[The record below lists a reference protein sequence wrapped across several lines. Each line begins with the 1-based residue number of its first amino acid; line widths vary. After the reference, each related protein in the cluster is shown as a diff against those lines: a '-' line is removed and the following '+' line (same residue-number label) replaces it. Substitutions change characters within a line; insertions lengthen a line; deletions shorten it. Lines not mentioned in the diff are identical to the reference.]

1 MDTFFWSSL
10 VWITP
15 VVLFVISYITGD
27 LVYMLFKVRNGI
39 AAKTVSGFCILL
51 CLFHL
56 ISLPFMYNPWP
67 FTSLYWLFLSFVIAI
82 LVAYVLFS
90 VLKKRLPLKDDLKDL
105 AATIKEMAQK
115 NAWHFVIWAVALGL
129 IIWQVAMVIQHVSYN
144 VDDNFYVS
152 ASVTFLNRNVLMN
165 TLPASGMEGSV
176 YPATYVLVS
185 WEAFLSVFCKLF
197 QVEPAVFCHSILPAF
212 LIPTHYIILYLVG
225 REIRKEHTS
234 IFLAFAVFLNLV
246 SGPSTYDSGAFL
258 ILRIWQGKA
267 VLVSLFLPLLLYVFL
282 RILKAKKV
290 SLRNIFFLFAVLL
303 ASQAASTVGT
313 YLAPVLYAVYALA
326 FLIIDRSWKEFFK
339 LFIPAA
345 GITPFVLFKIWLLF
359 SAGSLQSLSEGTGVH
374 ARSFYELATRYFGW
388 NLAPLL
394 LILAIVILAI
404 RLKKEKKDPLQF
416 FFLITTAALIIL
428 LINPLVMPY
437 VESYITG
444 AGVYWRVFWLLQAN
458 IVIAAGLTRLCMLPN
473 RKLLQSTLVV
483 FLGCVLLISGR
494 SIFKD
499 EDVKEA
505 FDNTY
510 KVSAD
515 TVLMADSIEKDV
527 SGKDPELTEED
538 IRTMMQESVVLMPRD
553 LSREMRQYKDISLI
567 YYVYVSNNYMEYQ
580 TRYEYVRMRS
590 LYRSL
595 YTTKDFQ
602 PEAVMKDVRFLG
614 IDYVAIPSDTVK
626 AMADS
631 IPDEFDLL
639 CNGSDF
645 SLYKTNIN

>member
-1 MDTFFWSSL
+1 MDTFFWSNL

>member
-15 VVLFVISYITGD
+15 AVLFVISYITGD
-27 LVYMLFKVRNGI
+27 LLHMLFDVRNGI

-56 ISLPFMYNPWP
+56 LSLPFMYNPWP

-82 LVAYVLFS
+82 FVAYVLFS
-90 VLKKRLPLKDDLKDL
+90 VLKKRLPLKEDLKGL
-105 AATIKEMAQK
+105 GAGIRSLGKHR
-115 NAWHFVIWAVALGL
+115 AWQFIVWAVVLGL
-129 IIWQVAMVIQHVSYN
+129 IIWQIAMVIQHVSYN

-185 WEAFLSVFCKLF
+185 WEAFLSVLSKLF
-197 QVEPAVFCHSILPAF
+197 MVEPAVLCHSILPSF
-212 LIPTHYIILYLVG
+212 LIPMHYIILYLVG
-225 REIRKEHTS
+225 REIRKEHAS
-234 IFLAFAVFLNLV
+234 IFLVFAVFLNLV
-246 SGPSTYDSGAFL
+246 CGPSTYDSGAFL

-267 VLVSLFLPLLLYVFL
+267 VLVNLFLPLLLYVFL

-326 FLIIDRSWKEFFK
+326 FLIITGRWKEFFK

-388 NLAPLL
+388 NLAPIF

-404 RLKKEKKDPLQF
+404 RFKGEKKDPLQF
-416 FFLITTAALIIL
+416 FFLIATAALLIL
-428 LINPLVMPY
+428 FINPFTMPY

-444 AGVYWRVFWLLQAN
+444 AGVYWRVFWLLQAS
-458 IVIAAGLTRLCMLPN
+458 IVIAAGLSRLCTLPTQ
-473 RKLLQSTLVV
+473 RLLQSALVV
-483 FLGCVLLISGR
+483 FMSCVLLISGH

-515 TVLMADSIEKDV
+515 TILMADSIEKDI
-527 SGKDPELTEED
+527 SEKDPELTEDE
-538 IRTMMQESVVLMPRD
+538 IRIRMQESVVLMPRD

-580 TRYEYVRMRS
+580 TRYEYVRMRD
-590 LYRSL
+590 LYKSL
-595 YTTKDFQ
+595 YTAKDFQ
-602 PEAVMKDVRFLG
+602 PDSVMKEVRFLG

-631 IPDEFDLL
+631 IPDEFVLL
-639 CNGSDF
+639 CDGSDF
-645 SLYKTNIN
+645 SLYKTNR